1 MFAGSPLSTDD
12 RRPLEYSAPRTE
24 RNSKGAG
31 TTPVLAWDTLARF
44 GARLLDETPPEAD
57 PYLAEADPAARRQV
71 RAGLA
76 YYRHA
81 TLRRMGRAAE
91 AEEALRE
98 YRSFLAI
105 P

>member
-1 MFAGSPLSTDD
+1 M
-12 RRPLEYSAPRTE
+12 
-24 RNSKGAG
+24 
-31 TTPVLAWDTLARF
+31 LAWGPLARF

-57 PYLAEADPAARRQV
+57 PYLAEVDPAARRQV

-76 YYRHA
+76 YYRHT

-98 YRSFLAI
+98 YRALLAA
-105 P
+105 PEAPAGPAGSSP